1 MRVREVGDS
10 GLTLCPVLLYGA
22 SSSRFGE
29 WPWMHV
35 RARSTEEA
43 AAV

>member
-1 MRVREVGDS
+1 MKVREVGDS

-29 WPWMHV
+29 W
-35 RARSTEEA
+35 
-43 AAV
+43 AVDACQGSFD